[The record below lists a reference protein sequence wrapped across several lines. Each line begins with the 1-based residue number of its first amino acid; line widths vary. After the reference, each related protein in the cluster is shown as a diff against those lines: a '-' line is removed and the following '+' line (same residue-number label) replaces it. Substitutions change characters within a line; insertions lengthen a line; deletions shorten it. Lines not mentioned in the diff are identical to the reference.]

1 MKSKRIKL
9 RLGIAFGVLLAI
21 LVGVGQLGL
30 YRMKEINETFNRI
43 TEEQLAKLELAQK
56 ALTISNN
63 HSRIVMETMLVEKRA
78 LVDTLLRVRSDN
90 SSELSRLLEEIEGR
104 CQSEKETQLL
114 SAVKGTRKVY
124 RESYLRAI
132 HLRVDEKRPHEAEA
146 VVVN

>member
-1 MKSKRIKL
+1 
-9 RLGIAFGVLLAI
+9 
-21 LVGVGQLGL
+21 
-30 YRMKEINETFNRI
+30 
-43 TEEQLAKLELAQK
+43 
-56 ALTISNN
+56 
-63 HSRIVMETMLVEKRA
+63 METMLVEKRA

>member
-63 HSRIVMETMLVEKRA
+63 NSRIVMETMLVEKRA

-124 RESYLRAI
+124 RESYLQAI

>member
-1 MKSKRIKL
+1 VKSKRIKL

-63 HSRIVMETMLVEKRA
+63 NSRIVMETMLVEKRA

-124 RESYLRAI
+124 RESYLQAI